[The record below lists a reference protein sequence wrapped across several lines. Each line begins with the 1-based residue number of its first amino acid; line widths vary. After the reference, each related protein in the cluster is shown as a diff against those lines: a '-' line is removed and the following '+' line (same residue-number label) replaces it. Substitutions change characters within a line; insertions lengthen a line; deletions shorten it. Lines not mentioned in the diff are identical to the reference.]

1 MAQPSKTTDPIFAKP
16 ADQTWLD
23 HLLML
28 LHIGAEL
35 EHGLMVQYLY
45 AAYSLGG
52 PQVPPGERARVQRW
66 RDHLLTIAREEMG
79 HLVCIQ
85 NLLCLLGGPINLYR
99 DDYPFDAPYY
109 PFRFS
114 LEPLTLN
121 SLACYIYAEMEHE
134 MEDPGFMIGDTKRAK
149 QFKKDKARIIKAANK
164 AKGLSGAPHH
174 VDKIY
179 NPVLEILKDPEKI
192 PDSAFRASSYASQA
206 SWDEWGKNYRPTPND
221 QDAARVTPVRSSHVM
236 VFQMASRTEA
246 LDALKEVAG
255 QGEAPHLR
263 GRLKE
268 EPSHFDRFLDVYQ
281 DMETVSGWSPTRE
294 CPTNPVTSIVG
305 EETDKIN
312 KRKTLIKSEYS
323 RTWAELFNLR
333 YRMLL
338 TCIAHSFR
346 LQRHSRP
353 DVPDVRSAT
362 LHRTFGEMYNIKTIS
377 QILFRLPL
385 TDDRKDGRRAGPPFQ
400 IPYTLALP
408 DDDADCWQLQR
419 DLLVSAVSLATGL
432 LEKARGEDGRYLAT
446 QLNLDQ
452 QTIRWIDTLQGQT
465 NRSH

>member
-1 MAQPSKTTDPIFAKP
+1 MAQPSKTAETILAKP

-52 PQVPPGERARVQRW
+52 PQVPPNERARVKRW
-66 RDHLLTIAREEMG
+66 RDQLLTIAREEMG

-99 DDYPFDAPYY
+99 DDYPWDTPYY

-114 LEPLTLN
+114 LEPLTLD

-134 MEDPGFMIGDTKRAK
+134 MDNPEFVLGNTKRAK
-149 QFKKDKARIIKAANK
+149 QFQKDRAKIVKAAKK
-164 AKGLSGAPHH
+164 AKGVSGSPQH
-174 VDKIY
+174 VDKVY
-179 NPVLEILKDPEKI
+179 NPIIEILQDPEKI

-221 QDAARVTPVRSSHVM
+221 QLAARETPVRSSHVL

-246 LDALKEVAG
+246 LEALREVAG

-263 GRLKE
+263 GRLKD

-281 DMETVSGWSPTRE
+281 DMEKVSGWSPTRQ
-294 CPTNPVTSIVG
+294 CPHNPVTSYIG
-305 EETDKIN
+305 KETDKIN
-312 KRKTLIKSEYS
+312 EHKTYIKCAYS
-323 RTWAELFNLR
+323 RTWAELFNVR

-346 LQRHSRP
+346 LQRNSRP

-385 TDDRKDGRRAGPPFQ
+385 TDNPKDERRAGPPFQ

-408 DDDADCWQLQR
+408 DDDGDCWKLQR
-419 DLLVSAVSLATGL
+419 DLLVTAVNLATGL
-432 LEKARGEDGRYLAT
+432 LEKASGDDGRYLAT
-446 QLNLDQ
+446 QMKLDQ
-452 QTIRWIDTLQGQT
+452 QTIQWIDTLQGQT
-465 NRSH
+465 PRRH

>member
-1 MAQPSKTTDPIFAKP
+1 MAQPSKTADPVLTKP

-66 RDHLLTIAREEMG
+66 RDQLLTIAREEMG
-79 HLVCIQ
+79 HLICIQ
-85 NLLCLLGGPINLYR
+85 NLLCLLGGPINLDR
-99 DDYPFDAPYY
+99 DDYPWDTPYY

-114 LEPLTLN
+114 LQPLTLD
-121 SLACYIYAEMEHE
+121 SLACYIFAEMEHE
-134 MEDPGFMIGDTKRAK
+134 MDEPGFNFGDSKRAK
-149 QFKKDKARIIKAANK
+149 QFRKDREKIVKAAKK
-164 AKGLSGAPHH
+164 AAGYSGSAQH

-179 NPVLEILKDPEKI
+179 NPVIEILKDPDKI
-192 PDSAFRASSYASQA
+192 PDSAFRRSSYASQA

-221 QDAARVTPVRSSHVM
+221 QDAARVTPVRSSHVL

-246 LDALKEVAG
+246 LDALREVAG

-281 DMETVSGWSPTRE
+281 EMEKVSGWSPTRQ
-294 CPTNPVTSIVG
+294 CPHNPVTTIVPNSR
-305 EETDKIN
+305 DKTYI
-312 KRKTLIKSEYS
+312 ECEHS
-323 RTWAELFNLR
+323 RTWAELFNIR

-346 LQRHSRP
+346 LQRDSRP
-353 DVPDVRSAT
+353 DVPDVRSGT
-362 LHRTFGEMYNIKTIS
+362 LHRTFGEMYNIKAIS

-385 TDDRKDGRRAGPPFQ
+385 TDRRGDGRRAGPPFQ

-408 DDDADCWQLQR
+408 QDDGDCWQLQR
-419 DLLVSAVSLATGL
+419 DLLTTAVNLATGL
-432 LEKARGEDGRYLAT
+432 LEKATGEESRYLAA

-452 QTIRWIDTLQGQT
+452 QTIQWIDTMQAQT
-465 NRSH
+465 PRSH

>member
-1 MAQPSKTTDPIFAKP
+1 MAQLSKTTDTVLTKP
-16 ADQTWLD
+16 VDQTWLD

-52 PQVPPGERARVQRW
+52 QQVPPGERARVQRW
-66 RDHLLTIAREEMG
+66 RDQLLTIAREEMG
-79 HLVCIQ
+79 HLLCIQ
-85 NLLCLLGGPINLYR
+85 NLLCLLGGPVNLER
-99 DDYPFDAPYY
+99 DDYPWDTPYY

-114 LEPLTLN
+114 LQPLSLD
-121 SLACYIYAEMEHE
+121 SLACYIFAEMEHE
-134 MEDPGFMIGDTKRAK
+134 MDDAGFQMGNTKRAR
-149 QFKKDKARIIKAANK
+149 QFRKDKEKIIKAAKK
-164 AKGLSGAPHH
+164 AAGYSGSPQH

-179 NPVLEILKDPEKI
+179 NPVVEILQDPDKI
-192 PDSAFRASSYASQA
+192 PDSAFRSSSYANQA
-206 SWDEWGKNYRPTPND
+206 SWDEWGKNYRATPND
-221 QDAARVTPVRSSHVM
+221 QDAARVTPVRTSNVL

-281 DMETVSGWSPTRE
+281 DLETVSGWSPTRQ
-294 CPTNPVTSIVG
+294 CPHNPVTSIVG
-305 EETDKIN
+305 NGRDKTYIEC
-312 KRKTLIKSEYS
+312 EYS
-323 RTWAELFNLR
+323 RSWAELFNLR

-346 LQRHSRP
+346 LQRNSRP
-353 DVPDVRSAT
+353 DVPDVRSGT

-385 TDDRKDGRRAGPPFQ
+385 TDRRNDGRRAGPPFQ
-400 IPYTLALP
+400 MPYTLALP

-419 DLLVSAVSLATGL
+419 DLLVTAVNLATRL
-432 LEKARGEDGRYLAT
+432 LDTAAGEDGRYLAT
-446 QLNLDQ
+446 QLKLDQ
-452 QTIRWIDTLQGQT
+452 QTIQWIDTMQVQT
-465 NRSH
+465 SRRR

>member
-1 MAQPSKTTDPIFAKP
+1 MVKPAKTADPILEKP

-35 EHGLMVQYLY
+35 EHSLMVEYLY

-52 PQVPPGERARVQRW
+52 PQVPPEKRAQVQRW
-66 RDHLLTIAREEMG
+66 RDQLLTIAREEMG
-79 HLVCIQ
+79 HLLCIQ
-85 NLLCLLGGPINLYR
+85 NLLCLLGGPINLDR
-99 DDYPFDAPYY
+99 DDYPWDTPYY

-114 LEPLTLN
+114 LEPL
-121 SLACYIYAEMEHE
+121 SLDSLSRYIYAEMEHE
-134 MEDPGFMIGDTKRAK
+134 MDDAGFEFGDSKRAK
-149 QFKKDKARIIKAANK
+149 QLKKDLPRIIKAAKK
-164 AKGLSGAPHH
+164 AAGVSGSPQH

-179 NPVLEILKDPEKI
+179 NPVIEILKDPDKI
-192 PDSAFRASSYASQA
+192 PDSAFRASSYARQA
-206 SWDEWGKNYRPTPND
+206 CWDEWGKNYRPTPND
-221 QDAARVTPVRSSHVM
+221 QAAARETPVRSSYVL

-246 LDALKEVAG
+246 LNALKEVAG
-255 QGEAPHLR
+255 QGEAPHLL

-268 EPSHFDRFLDVYQ
+268 EPSHFDRFVDVYQ
-281 DMETVSGWSPTRE
+281 ELEKVSGWSPTRH
-294 CPTNPVTSIVG
+294 CPHNPVTSKIG
-305 EETDKIN
+305 DMRDKTYIEC
-312 KRKTLIKSEYS
+312 EYS
-323 RTWAELFNLR
+323 RTWAELFNIR

-346 LQRHSRP
+346 LQRNSRP
-353 DVPDVRSAT
+353 DVPDVRSGT

-385 TDDRKDGRRAGPPFQ
+385 TDHPGDEKRAGPPFQ

-408 DDDADCWQLQR
+408 DDEADCWQLQR
-419 DLLVSAVSLATGL
+419 DLLVTAVSLATGL
-432 LEKARGEDGRYLAT
+432 LEKASGDDGRYLAT

-452 QTIRWIDTLQGQT
+452 KTIEWIDTMQAHT
-465 NRSH
+465 PRRH